1 MTNKELAVSIIN
13 EISTD
18 INSRTGFGVV
28 WRQISVTRKKEI
40 IDAWEHRIIRLLE
53 AEEKGK
59 IKK

>member
-1 MTNKELAVSIIN
+1 VTNKELAVSIIN